1 MQRLARCLTAGLI
14 GLAAFA
20 AADAQALPAGVH
32 CVAATAANEV
42 TPPPPLWELKHEPQ
56 PAHLPPPL
64 CPAHQVPTS
73 APGAAGTPSAVA
85 PIVAEPKGLREP
97 VALEPLATLAPL
109 GTLGPRRA
117 AEPPKPREGY
127 PSAPYYY
134 AGDGWYTTETYTGN
148 SVAIEV
154 TNPKVS
160 ETPGVHSLGQLA
172 AAKEGNVE
180 KTVETGWHRD
190 PAFGGGSRYFTYINK
205 DKYKSNGEPGGDCY
219 NCATAVT
226 GAAYTQNQE
235 LTVGHT
241 YQFSAAYFSGDWWF
255 GVGSGWVAY
264 EPGSFW
270 SGTFTTSTY
279 NIWFGEVDDKTG
291 PNSQMGT
298 GTIGTKT
305 GSAIMNNPYVY
316 GKKGELILTA
326 GHANQEKDPYP
337 SDLPAYDVGLYS
349 ANEREW
355 HWGGE

>member
-1 MQRLARCLTAGLI
+1 MKRAAYCLTAGLI
-14 GLAAFA
+14 ALSAFA
-20 AADAQALPAGVH
+20 AAYAQALPTGVH
-32 CVAATAANEV
+32 CVAATAANEIP
-42 TPPPPLWELKHEPQ
+42 PPPPLWDLKHEPR

-64 CPAHQVPTS
+64 CPAQQVPTS

-85 PIVAEPKGLREP
+85 PIVAEPKGFHGLAGTEALGIFGP
-97 VALEPLATLAPL
+97 VGAS
-109 GTLGPRRA
+109 
-117 AEPPKPREGY
+117 EPPVVVEGY
-127 PSAPYYY
+127 PSAPFYY
-134 AGDGWYTTETYTGN
+134 AGDGWYTTETYTGT

-160 ETPGVHSLGQLA
+160 ESPGVHSLGQIA

-190 PAFGGGSRYFTYINK
+190 PNFGSGSRYFTYINK

-235 LTVGHT
+235 LEAGHT
-241 YQFSAAYFSGDWWF
+241 YQFEVEYFSGDWWF
-255 GVGSGWVAY
+255 GVGSSWVAY

-279 NIWFGEVDDKTG
+279 NIWFGEVHDKTG

-298 GTIGTKT
+298 GTIGTKA
-305 GSAIMNNPYVY
+305 GSAIMNNPYIY
-316 GKKGELILTA
+316 GKKGELITTS
-326 GHANQEKDPYP
+326 GHANQEKNPYP
-337 SDLPAYDVGLYS
+337 SDLPAYSVGLYS